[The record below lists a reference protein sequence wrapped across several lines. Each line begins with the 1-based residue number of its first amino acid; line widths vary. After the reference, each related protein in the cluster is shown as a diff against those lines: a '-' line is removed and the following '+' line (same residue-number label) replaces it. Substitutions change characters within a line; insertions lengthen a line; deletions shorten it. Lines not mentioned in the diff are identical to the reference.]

1 MSCSLSRTR
10 ASLRE
15 GALAVIGS
23 RGAGGAKGGGAGRRW
38 EQWQVG
44 SEPAAADPVVGL
56 ARL

>member
-1 MSCSLSRTR
+1 LSRTR